1 MEYFAP
7 VTERGAAEP
16 QLSKYQ
22 SIPLKHIVSYQDN
35 TLNNTHLI
43 AGPGALAKHPLLK
56 VLLYRSGDYG
66 PMSTSR
72 RSLQRALLLT
82 AIHRSAAR
90 QRTHDRN
97 AIK

>member
-16 QLSKYQ
+16 QISKYQ
-22 SIPLKHIVSYQDN
+22 SIPLKHVVSYQDN
-35 TLNNTHLI
+35 TSLNNTHLI
-43 AGPGALAKHPLLK
+43 AGPGALAKHPLLE

-82 AIHRSAAR
+82 AIHHSTAR
-90 QRTHDRN
+90 QRTHD
-97 AIK
+97 KCG